1 MKGTADMTITEVH
14 SQLSDDSRSFD
25 AFFQER
31 YRPMLG
37 LATSMVDQPCT
48 AEEIVQDALQQVW
61 LRWDTLS
68 EPNCYLRTTVVNRCH
83 DELRKRRVRR
93 DADRALRGRPQA
105 EVHYLADVLADVTPK
120 RREALVLRFYG
131 GHSLAEV
138 AEAMK
143 IPTGT
148 AKSLIHRG
156 LADMRGALI

>member
-1 MKGTADMTITEVH
+1 MTIAEVH
-14 SQLSDDSRSFD
+14 SPIADDDRSFE

-31 YRPMLG
+31 YRPMVSVAMNL
-37 LATSMVDQPCT
+37 VDQRCT

-61 LRWDTLS
+61 LRWDDLA
-68 EPNCYLRTTVVNRCH
+68 EPQCYLRTTVVNRCH

-93 DADRALRGRPQA
+93 VADRAIPLRPPA
-105 EVHYLADVLADVTPK
+105 ESHYLVDVLADVPP
-120 RREALVLRFYG
+120 RRRRALVLRYYG

-138 AEAMK
+138 AEAMA

-156 LADMRGALI
+156 LADLRCALN